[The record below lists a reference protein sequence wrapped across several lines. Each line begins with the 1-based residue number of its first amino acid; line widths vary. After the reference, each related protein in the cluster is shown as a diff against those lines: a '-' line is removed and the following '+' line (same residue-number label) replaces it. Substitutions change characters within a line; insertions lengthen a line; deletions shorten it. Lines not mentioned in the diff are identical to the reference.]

1 LKEKQMAILLLA
13 IMLSVVFISGCTMGG
28 DEGDSDDDDMDT
40 DDSYQGGFLSM
51 TAAQVSDEYQGF
63 QSIDIS

>member
-1 LKEKQMAILLLA
+1 
-13 IMLSVVFISGCTMGG
+13 MLSVVFISGCTMGG

-63 QSIDIS
+63 QSKGHS